1 MIPANIRLTSAEAV
15 EGSKPVK
22 YETYLLPEYFYFYV
36 YIADTDG
43 KALPENTVIG
53 ANDPAWC
60 IEQLIRVKPKEV
72 LEVIETTIRG
82 VNTKVKGHAVVVMAK
97 TEENNP
103 LHRKN
108 YLPVKPIY
116 YRIANEQ
123 RSNLVGYAIT
133 TAVQLLKAVEGKDGS
148 ITWPIFQ
155 RNHVSGEELGRLAKN
170 AIDASYTKLTEDHY
184 ETIARIYNEA
194 VADGLNPNA
203 VLMERTGRS
212 LKTVQ
217 SWTTEARK
225 RGIKLATPKHNP
237 TKKGKAGK

>member
-1 MIPANIRLTSAEAV
+1 MIPAYVRLTSTHAV

-22 YETYLLPEYFYFYV
+22 YETYLLPEYFRFYV
-36 YIADTDG
+36 YISDTDG
-43 KALPENTVIG
+43 KPKPEGTVID
-53 ANDPAWC
+53 ANDPAWS

-72 LEVIETTIRG
+72 LEVLETTLRG
-82 VNTKVKGHAVVVMAK
+82 VNTKVKGHAVVVMAN
-97 TEENNP
+97 TAENSP
-103 LHRKN
+103 LHPKN

-123 RSNLVGYAIT
+123 RSNLMGHAIT

-148 ITWPIFQ
+148 VTWPEFQ
-155 RNHVSGEELGRLAKN
+155 RNVVSGEELRRLGKN

-184 ETIARIYNEA
+184 KTIARIYNEA
-194 VADGLNPNA
+194 VGDGLNPNA

-225 RGIKLATPKHNP
+225 RGIKLSTPKHNP

>member
-1 MIPANIRLTSAEAV
+1 VIPAYITLTSAEAV
-15 EGSKPVK
+15 EGSKPVT
-22 YETYLLPEYFYFYV
+22 YETYLLPEYFRFYV

-43 KALPENTVIG
+43 KALPKGSVLG
-53 ANDPAWC
+53 KDFPAWC
-60 IEQLIRVKPKEV
+60 IEQLIRVRPKEV
-72 LEVIETTIRG
+72 LEVIETTLRG
-82 VNTKVKGHAVVVMAK
+82 VNTKVKGHAVLVMVRS
-97 TEENNP
+97 EEHNP
-103 LHRKN
+103 LHHKN

-116 YRIANEQ
+116 YRIAHEQ
-123 RSNLVGYAIT
+123 RSHLMGYAIT
-133 TAVQLLKAVEGKDGS
+133 TAVQLLKAVEREDGS

-155 RNHVSGEELGRLAKN
+155 RNDLSGEELRRLAKK

-194 VADGLNPNA
+194 VADGLSPNA

-225 RGIKLATPKHNP
+225 REIKLATPKHNP
-237 TKKGKAGK
+237 TKKGEAGK

>member
-1 MIPANIRLTSAEAV
+1 MIPAYVRLTSTHAV

-22 YETYLLPEYFYFYV
+22 YETYLLPEYFRFYM

-43 KALPENTVIG
+43 KPLPEGTVIN
-53 ANDPAWC
+53 ANVRAWS

-72 LEVIETTIRG
+72 LEVIETTLRG
-82 VNTKVKGHAVVVMAK
+82 VNTKVKGHAVVVMAD
-97 TEENNP
+97 TEENDP
-103 LHRKN
+103 LHPKN
-108 YLPVKPIY
+108 YLTVKPIY

-123 RSNLVGYAIT
+123 RSNLMGHAIT

-148 ITWPIFQ
+148 ITWPEFQ
-155 RNHVSGEELGRLAKN
+155 RNVVSGEELRRLGKN

-184 ETIARIYNEA
+184 ETIAGIYNEA

-203 VLMERTGRS
+203 VLMEKTGRS

-225 RGIKLATPKHNP
+225 RGITLATPKHNP